1 MDLRLEDEYID
12 RLGVNVANR
21 TFYLY
26 GSDGSNETIECE
38 TVDQFMGV
46 LDFAK
51 QSISERIVYVVD

>member
-1 MDLRLEDEYID
+1 MDLRFEDEYVD
-12 RLGVNVANR
+12 HLGVNVANR

-26 GSDGSNETIECE
+26 GSDGSNETIKCE

-51 QSISERIVYVVD
+51 QSIAERITYVTD